1 MEVAVY
7 LFSDALHVI
16 HRCSHKNSR
25 VLNTTTFATKREKNK
40 NKKKKGRKEKTMFS
54 NIFINL
60 SYLILSILTLY
71 RMENIILN
79 IEITFRIVN

>member
-1 MEVAVY
+1 
-7 LFSDALHVI
+7 
-16 HRCSHKNSR
+16 
-25 VLNTTTFATKREKNK
+25 
-40 NKKKKGRKEKTMFS
+40 MFS
-54 NIFINL
+54 NIFISL

>member
-1 MEVAVY
+1 
-7 LFSDALHVI
+7 
-16 HRCSHKNSR
+16 
-25 VLNTTTFATKREKNK
+25 
-40 NKKKKGRKEKTMFS
+40 MFS

-71 RMENIILN
+71 RMENILN